1 MFYHLEGLVTDI
13 ELNLVVV
20 DCAGIGFAL
29 NASANTIASVRIG
42 EPAKLYVSE
51 SVRED
56 AYELFGFATKEERRC
71 FEMLINISGVGP
83 KAAISIL
90 SSNTPGMLALA
101 VLNGDVKSL
110 TAAPGIGK
118 KIAQRIVLELKDKI
132 SKESGSVAS
141 DGLPAAAAAPVQSGD
156 NAAQSDAVAALLVL
170 GYSMPEINS
179 ALQKIQ
185 TDGMDA
191 EQLVKAV
198 LRTMMQR

>member
-1 MFYHLEGLVTDI
+1 MFYHLEGTVSDI
-13 ELNLVVV
+13 DLNLIVL

-29 NASANTIASVRIG
+29 NASMNTIAAVQAG
-42 EPAKLYVSE
+42 QKAKLYVSE

-56 AYELFGFATKEERRC
+56 AYDLYGFASKEEKRC
-71 FEMLINISGVGP
+71 FEMLIGISGVGP

-90 SSNTPGMLALA
+90 SSNTPGTLTLA

-132 SKESGSVAS
+132 SKES
-141 DGLPAAAAAPVQSGD
+141 AAGAFEGAVPAAAPVQSAE
-156 NAAQSDAVAALLVL
+156 NTAQSDAIAALLVL
-170 GYSMPEINS
+170 GYSMPEINA
-179 ALQKIQ
+179 ALQKINAE
-185 TDGMDA
+185 GMDA

-198 LRTMMQR
+198 LRAMMQR

>member
-1 MFYHLEGLVTDI
+1 M
-13 ELNLVVV
+13 
-20 DCAGIGFAL
+20 
-29 NASANTIASVRIG
+29 
-42 EPAKLYVSE
+42 
-51 SVRED
+51 
-56 AYELFGFATKEERRC
+56 
-71 FEMLINISGVGP
+71 
-83 KAAISIL
+83 
-90 SSNTPGMLALA
+90 
-101 VLNGDVKSL
+101 LNGDVKSL

>member
-1 MFYHLEGLVTDI
+1 MFYHLEGVVS
-13 ELNLVVV
+13 EVEQNLIVL

-29 NASANTIASVRIG
+29 NVSANTIASVRVG
-42 EPAKLYVSE
+42 EISKLYVSE

-56 AYELFGFATKEERRC
+56 AFELFGFASKEERRC
-71 FEMLINISGVGP
+71 FEMLISISGVGP

-90 SSNTPGMLALA
+90 SSNTPGSLALA
-101 VLNGDVKSL
+101 VLNGDVKTL

-132 SKESGSVAS
+132 SKEAS
-141 DGLPAAAAAPVQSGD
+141 TGAFSEMPAAVMAPQQTVENS
-156 NAAQSDAVAALLVL
+156 AQADAVAALLVL

-179 ALQKIQ
+179 ALQKINAE
-185 TDGMDA
+185 GMDA

-198 LRTMMQR
+198 LRAMMQR

>member
-1 MFYHLEGLVTDI
+1 
-13 ELNLVVV
+13 
-20 DCAGIGFAL
+20 
-29 NASANTIASVRIG
+29 
-42 EPAKLYVSE
+42 
-51 SVRED
+51 
-56 AYELFGFATKEERRC
+56 
-71 FEMLINISGVGP
+71 MLINISGVGP

-141 DGLPAAAAAPVQSGD
+141 DGLPAAAAAPVQSGE